1 MRGPPDAFQALVA
14 RHRSFD
20 RPVGPAAFDCVQV
33 IVVRDGSAILKGEA
47 GQEPV
52 TVGDVLLLGPNILCG
67 AEPEGHVTVT
77 TIYLDLDY
85 LLDQVFWQH
94 SHILRDRLDA
104 QDFAETLYAEAAQVL
119 RVGEQRVGPLL
130 PVLDELVALSLNG
143 GLHRFHRMQSLW
155 FAIVDQIAP
164 FIYVTCTRQSPSQ
177 RAHIRP
183 THPRVRRFTPMRS
196 EARTTLDR
204 LRSDIAAPW
213 TLDTLA
219 DAVHLSSKQLGR
231 VFSETFGKTPLAYLT
246 MLRVEKMAAL
256 LRESDQTVETI
267 ARRVGWQNRGRASEA
282 FREYTGLT
290 PSEYRTSYKW
300 SIMPTADASAGPPSA
315 S

>member
-1 MRGPPDAFQALVA
+1 MRGPPENFQALLA
-14 RHRSFD
+14 RNRTYY
-20 RPVGPAAFDCVQV
+20 RPVEPASFDCVQV
-33 IVVRDGSAILKGEA
+33 IFIRDGSAFLIGET

-52 TVGDVLLLGPNILCG
+52 TVGDVLLLGSNVLYG

-94 SHILRDRLDA
+94 SHVLRDRLDA
-104 QDFAETLYAEAAQVL
+104 PRFAETVYAEAAQVL
-119 RVGEQRVGPLL
+119 RIGESRLGLLL
-130 PVLDELVALSLNG
+130 PGLDELVALSVDG

-164 FIYVTCTRQSPSQ
+164 FIRVTPVRQSASQ

-183 THPRVRRFTPMRS
+183 THPRARRFTATRP
-196 EARTTLDR
+196 EARAALQL
-204 LRSDIAAPW
+204 LRSDIATPW
-213 TLDTLA
+213 TLGTLA

-231 VFSETFGKTPLAYLT
+231 VFSEAFGKTPLAYLT
-246 MLRVEKMAAL
+246 MLRVERIAF
-256 LRESDQTVETI
+256 LRREGDQTVEAI
-267 ARRVGWQNRGRASEA
+267 ARQVGWSNRGRASEA

-290 PSEYRTSYKW
+290 PGQYRTSYRW
-300 SIMPTADASAGPPSA
+300 SIKPAPDRAAHASTQS
-315 S
+315 

>member
-1 MRGPPDAFQALVA
+1 MRGPPENFQALLA
-14 RHRSFD
+14 RNRTYYRS
-20 RPVGPAAFDCVQV
+20 VGPGSFDCVQV
-33 IVVRDGSAILKGEA
+33 IFIRDGSAFLIG
-47 GQEPV
+47 GTGREPV
-52 TVGDVLLLGPNILCG
+52 AVGDVLLLGSNVLYG

-104 QDFAETLYAEAAQVL
+104 PRFAETVYAEAAQVL
-119 RVGEQRVGPLL
+119 RIGEERLSLLL
-130 PVLDELVALSLNG
+130 PELDELVALSLDG
-143 GLHRFHRMQSLW
+143 GLHRFHRLQSLW

-164 FIYVTCTRQSPSQ
+164 FIRVTPVRQTASE

-183 THPRVRRFTPMRS
+183 THPRARRFTPTRP
-196 EARTTLDR
+196 EARATLEL
-204 LRSDIAAPW
+204 LRSNIAAPW

-231 VFSETFGKTPLAYLT
+231 VFLETFGKTPLAYLT

-256 LRESDQTVETI
+256 LRDSGHTVEAI
-267 ARRVGWQNRGRASEA
+267 ARQVGWNNRGRASEA

-290 PSEYRTSYKW
+290 PGQYRTSYRW
-300 SIMPTADASAGPPSA
+300 SIKPVPNPSA
-315 S
+315 HTSTLP